1 MPGDKGPEVA
11 DLETVKILMH
21 AFPVAGGGC
30 KLILGVGKVVQK
42 PLELQ
47 WLMTLRSSTLPD
59 KILFF
64 RIEFLSLE
72 RISI

>member
-30 KLILGVGKVVQK
+30 KLILGVGKVVQN
-42 PLELQ
+42 PLDVTMAYDPPKLHPIRQ
-47 WLMTLRSSTLPD
+47 NL
-59 KILFF
+59 IL
-64 RIEFLSLE
+64 
-72 RISI
+72 